1 MSFAEYIYTEV
12 LKPKTLKTITNAIL
26 LHILPKTI
34 QVGPGTICLNP
45 KDPVVS
51 GALTLRVFE
60 PSEVHFFQKYCR
72 GDMVVVDIGA
82 NVGLYTALA
91 MHALTPS
98 SRIIALEPDPESFTF
113 LNQTIQANQTPGNQ
127 GHTTPRVEAFML
139 AASSEKGILSL
150 FLNPENR
157 GDSRSYAVNENEWE
171 CISVDSQTLDN
182 LLGLMSIHKVNF
194 VKIDVQGYEQI
205 VVLGFQE
212 TLRRSDRVILMTEF
226 WPKGLDDA
234 GCSAYEYLDI
244 LTGLGFKL
252 YELKER
258 PRGVVQQLENRD
270 DLVARLPGRKYT
282 NLIGV
287 KGFPLDS

>member
-1 MSFAEYIYTEV
+1 MSFAEYIYTKV

-72 GDMVVVDIGA
+72 GEMVVVDIGA

-91 MHALTPS
+91 MHTLTPS

-171 CISVDSQTLDN
+171 CISVNSLTIDS
-182 LLGLMSIHKVNF
+182 LLESMLILKVNF
-194 VKIDVQGYEQI
+194 VKIDVQGYEQKVI
-205 VVLGFQE
+205 IGFQE
-212 TLRRSDRVILMTEF
+212 TLRRSDQVILMTEF
-226 WPKGLDDA
+226 WPKGLGDA
-234 GCSAYEYLDI
+234 GGSAYEYLDI

-252 YELKER
+252 FELKER
-258 PRGVVQQLENRD
+258 PHGCIQQLANWE
-270 DLVARLPGRKYT
+270 DLVARLPGRKYA

-287 KGFPLDS
+287 KGYPLS